1 MQVVFRTGTEPFL
14 YKRQQDLFM
23 KNLMFNEFSFS
34 KEMHKAIDELGYEE
48 ATPIQSQA
56 IPVFLEGK
64 DIIGQAQTGTGK
76 TAAFGIPILELINSA
91 DKSIQCIILCPTR
104 ELAIQV
110 SEEMCKLAK
119 YKKDIFIIPIYGGQS
134 IDRQL
139 KGLKK
144 GVQIII
150 GTPGRVLDHL
160 ERRTLK
166 TGGVKIVVLDE
177 ADEMLDMGFRDDIE
191 EIIKTTPTERQ
202 TVLFSATMHKA
213 IVDLA
218 RKYQRNPVNIKVVH
232 EVLTV
237 PNTEQIYFEVRER
250 EKLESLSRIIDL
262 YNLKLSLI
270 FCNTKR
276 GVDELVDHLQAR
288 GYSAEGLHGDMK
300 QQTRERVVDK
310 FRKGNIEMLV
320 ATDVAARG
328 LDIEN
333 IEAVFN
339 FDMPQNE
346 DYYVHRIGRTGRAG
360 KTGKAFT
367 FATSNE
373 IFKLRIFQKYIKT
386 KIKLQQIPSFG
397 DVEEMRENQFLGEVK
412 ETIKKGELKKYI
424 HLVESLINEDYTS
437 LEIAAALIKMSLP
450 IPTKEVV
457 KESYKES
464 KTGSNRD
471 NRKEEFKRGSR
482 DRTDKRSKGN
492 SNEVRLFLNV
502 GKKDKVRPGDILGA
516 LAGESGLPGNIIGDI
531 DMYDS
536 YSFVNVPG
544 NYSDKIIDS
553 VSGCKIKGKK
563 VHIEEANGK

>member
-1 MQVVFRTGTEPFL
+1 
-14 YKRQQDLFM
+14 M
-23 KNLMFNEFSFS
+23 KNLMFNEFTFS
-34 KEMHKAIDELGYEE
+34 KEMHKAIDDLGYEE

-76 TAAFGIPILELINSA
+76 TAAFGIPILELISGD

-150 GTPGRVLDHL
+150 GTPGRILDHL
-160 ERRTLK
+160 DRRTIK
-166 TGGVKIVVLDE
+166 PGGVKIVVLDE

-191 EIIKTTPTERQ
+191 QILKTTPSERQ
-202 TVLFSATMHKA
+202 TVLFSATMHKT

-218 RKYQRNPVNIKVVH
+218 RKYQHNPVNIKVVH

-310 FRKGNIEMLV
+310 FRKGSIELLV

-339 FDMPQNE
+339 YDMPQNE

-386 KIKLQQIPSFG
+386 KIKLQQIPSYG

-412 ETIKKGELKKYI
+412 EMIKKGELKKYT

-437 LEIAAALIKMSLP
+437 LEIAAALIKMTLP
-450 IPTKEVV
+450 APAPVPV
-457 KESYKES
+457 KESFTES
-464 KTGSNRD
+464 KTEYSRD
-471 NRKEEFKRGSR
+471 SRKETFGRNKR
-482 DRTDKRSKGN
+482 DRSSKPGKG
-492 SNEVRLFLNV
+492 STKEVRLFLNV
-502 GKKDKVRPGDILGA
+502 GKKDKARPGDILGA
-516 LAGESGLPGNIIGDI
+516 LAGESGLPGNLIGDI

-544 NYSDKIIDS
+544 DYAEKIIDS

-563 VHIEEANGK
+563 VHIEEATGK

>member
-1 MQVVFRTGTEPFL
+1 
-14 YKRQQDLFM
+14 M
-23 KNLMFNEFSFS
+23 KNLIFNDFNFS
-34 KEMHKAIDELGYEE
+34 KEMHLAINDLGYEE

-76 TAAFGIPILELINSA
+76 TAAFGIPILEIVKAA

-119 YKKDIFIIPIYGGQS
+119 YKKDIAIIPIYGGQS

-150 GTPGRVLDHL
+150 GTPGRILDHL
-160 ERRTLK
+160 DRRTIK
-166 TGGVKIVVLDE
+166 PGGVKIVVLDE

-191 EIIKTTPTERQ
+191 LILKTTPSSRQ
-202 TVLFSATMHKA
+202 TVLFSATMHKS

-218 RKYQRNPVNIKVVH
+218 KKYQRDPVNIKVVH

-288 GYSAEGLHGDMK
+288 GYSAEGLHGDM
-300 QQTRERVVDK
+300 QQNTRERVTDK
-310 FRKGNIEMLV
+310 FRNGKIDMLV

-328 LDIEN
+328 LDIDN

-339 FDMPQNE
+339 YDMPQNE
-346 DYYVHRIGRTGRAG
+346 DYYVHRIGRTGRMG

-386 KIKLQQIPSFG
+386 KIKLQQLPTYG
-397 DVEEMRENQFLGEVK
+397 DVEEMKENIFLGEIK
-412 ETIKKGELKKYI
+412 EVIKKGDLKKYT
-424 HLVESLINEDYTS
+424 HLVENLINEDYTS
-437 LEIAAALIKMSLP
+437 LEIAAALIKICLP
-450 IPTKEVV
+450 PPV
-457 KESYKES
+457 KEPVREFIKEG
-464 KTGSNRD
+464 KPENGR
-471 NRKEEFKRGSR
+471 
-482 DRTDKRSKGN
+482 DKRRDTSRKGSKERFSKPNTAN
-492 SNEVRLFLNV
+492 SKEVRLFLNV

-516 LAGESGLPGNIIGDI
+516 LAGESGLPGNLIGDI

-563 VHIEEANGK
+563 VHIEEATGK

>member
-1 MQVVFRTGTEPFL
+1 
-14 YKRQQDLFM
+14 M

-34 KEMHKAIDELGYEE
+34 KEMHKAIDDLGYEE

-150 GTPGRVLDHL
+150 GTPGRILDHL
-160 ERRTLK
+160 DRRTIK
-166 TGGVKIVVLDE
+166 PGGVKIVVLDE

-191 EIIKTTPTERQ
+191 QILKTTPTDRQ

-218 RKYQRNPVNIKVVH
+218 KRYQRNPVNIKVVH

-288 GYSAEGLHGDMK
+288 GYSVEGLHGDMK

-339 FDMPQNE
+339 YDMPQNE

-360 KTGKAFT
+360 KTGRAFT

-386 KIKLQQIPSFG
+386 KIKLQQLPSYG
-397 DVEEMRENQFLGEVK
+397 DVEEMRENLFLGEVK
-412 ETIKKGELKKYI
+412 ETIKKGELKKYAR
-424 HLVESLINEDYTS
+424 LVESLTNEDYTS

-450 IPTKEVV
+450 APAPVPV
-457 KESYKES
+457 KESFKES
-464 KTGSNRD
+464 KTEYTRD
-471 NRKEEFKRGSR
+471 NRKESFGRNSR
-482 DRTDKRSKGN
+482 DRKGKASSAN
-492 SNEVRLFLNV
+492 SHDVRLFLNV

-516 LAGESGLPGNIIGDI
+516 LAGESGLPGNVIGDI
-531 DMYDS
+531 DMYDA
-536 YSFVNVPG
+536 YSFVNVPS
-544 NYSDKIIDS
+544 NYSEKIIDS
-553 VSGCKIKGKK
+553 VSGCKIRGKV
-563 VHIEEANGK
+563 VHIEEAKGK

>member
-1 MQVVFRTGTEPFL
+1 
-14 YKRQQDLFM
+14 M
-23 KNLMFNEFSFS
+23 KNLMFNEFTFS
-34 KEMHKAIDELGYEE
+34 KEMHKAIDDLGYEE

-76 TAAFGIPILELINSA
+76 TAAFGIPILELIRSD

-150 GTPGRVLDHL
+150 GTPGRILDHL
-160 ERRTLK
+160 DRRTIK
-166 TGGVKIVVLDE
+166 PGGVKIVVLDE

-191 EIIKTTPTERQ
+191 QILKTTPSERQ
-202 TVLFSATMHKA
+202 TVLFSATMHKT

-218 RKYQRNPVNIKVVH
+218 RKYQHNPVNIKVVH

-310 FRKGNIEMLV
+310 FRKGSIELLV

-339 FDMPQNE
+339 YDMPQNE

-386 KIKLQQIPSFG
+386 KIKLQQIPSYG

-412 ETIKKGELKKYI
+412 EMIKKGELKKYT

-437 LEIAAALIKMSLP
+437 LEIAAALIKMTLP
-450 IPTKEVV
+450 APAPVPV
-457 KESYKES
+457 KESFTES
-464 KTGSNRD
+464 KTEYSRD
-471 NRKEEFKRGSR
+471 SRKETFGRNKR
-482 DRTDKRSKGN
+482 DRSSKPGKG
-492 SNEVRLFLNV
+492 STKEVRLFLNV
-502 GKKDKVRPGDILGA
+502 GKKDKARPGDILGA
-516 LAGESGLPGNIIGDI
+516 LAGESGLPGNLIGDI

-544 NYSDKIIDS
+544 DYAEKIIDS

-563 VHIEEANGK
+563 VHIEEATGK

>member
-1 MQVVFRTGTEPFL
+1 
-14 YKRQQDLFM
+14 M

-34 KEMHKAIDELGYEE
+34 KEMHKAIDDLGYEE

-76 TAAFGIPILELINSA
+76 TAAFGIPILELINPA

-150 GTPGRVLDHL
+150 GTPGRILDHL
-160 ERRTLK
+160 ERRTIK
-166 TGGVKIVVLDE
+166 PGGVKIVVLDE

-191 EIIKTTPTERQ
+191 QILKTTPNERQ
-202 TVLFSATMHKA
+202 TVLFSATMHKT

-218 RKYQRNPVNIKVVH
+218 KRYQRNPVNIKVVH

-276 GVDELVDHLQAR
+276 GVDELVEHLQAR
-288 GYSAEGLHGDMK
+288 GYSTEGLHGDMK

-310 FRKGNIEMLV
+310 FRKGNIELLV

-339 FDMPQNE
+339 YDMPQNE

-360 KTGKAFT
+360 KIGKAFT

-386 KIKLQQIPSFG
+386 KIKLQQIPSYG
-397 DVEEMRENQFLGEVK
+397 DVEEMRENQFLAEVK
-412 ETIKKGELKKYI
+412 EIIKKGELKKYT
-424 HLVESLINEDYTS
+424 HLVEALINEDYTS
-437 LEIAAALIKMSLP
+437 LEIAAALIKMGLP
-450 IPTKEVV
+450 APVPEPVVV
-457 KESYKES
+457 KESFKEGRGERS
-464 KTGSNRD
+464 RD
-471 NRKEEFKRGSR
+471 NRRESSGRGGRESR
-482 DRTDKRSKGN
+482 ERSEKSGSFGRDKGGKSGKVN
-492 SNEVRLFLNV
+492 THDVRLFLNV

-516 LAGESGLPGNIIGDI
+516 LAGESGLPGSVVGDI

-536 YSFVNVPG
+536 YSFVNVPA
-544 NYSDKIIDS
+544 NYSEKIIDS

-563 VHIEEANGK
+563 VHIEEANGKQ